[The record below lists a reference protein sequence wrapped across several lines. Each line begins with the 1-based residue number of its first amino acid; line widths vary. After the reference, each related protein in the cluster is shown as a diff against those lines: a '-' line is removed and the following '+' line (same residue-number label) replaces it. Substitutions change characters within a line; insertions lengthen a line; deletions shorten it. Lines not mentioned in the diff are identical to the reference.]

1 MKRTHPIIWGIVI
14 LLVYIL
20 FVFVYAAR
28 SWAHGQT
35 IDRTPTLEQCRA
47 DVRAWVEQAHFA
59 YNDSEQISPKLR
71 SLTVPQLLNR
81 KSYLNDCWS
90 IDREDAE
97 GILGLGDLYGAEIIG
112 RYRSFLKRRGLLKDF
127 LLEDAARMR

>member
-1 MKRTHPIIWGIVI
+1 MKRTHTIIWGIVI
-14 LLVYIL
+14 LLVCIL
-20 FVFVYAAR
+20 FVYAAR

-35 IDRTPTLEQCRA
+35 IDRTPTLEQCRV

-59 YNDSEQISPKLR
+59 YNGSEQIGAKLQ

>member
-1 MKRTHPIIWGIVI
+1 MKRTHTIIWGIVI

-35 IDRTPTLEQCRA
+35 IDRTPTLAQCGA
-47 DVRAWVEQAHFA
+47 DVREWFEQAHSA
-59 YNDSEQISPKLR
+59 YNDPEQISARLE
-71 SLTVPQLLNR
+71 SLTVPELLNR
-81 KSYLNDCWS
+81 KIYLNDCWS
-90 IDREDAE
+90 IDRHDSDR
-97 GILGLGDLYGAEIIG
+97 ILGLGDLYGAEIIG

-127 LLEDAARMR
+127 LLEDAAGKR